1 MDVRKAQ
8 EAIETTLR
16 NMIERV
22 QKNDPA
28 DQGVPSCK
36 KYLGQLMYNGR
47 LFTDMHSLDIA
58 HRPAGKV
65 EIALNQ
71 NFKTLLACVKHYGK
85 IDPNTFLLKPGQE
98 VKA

>member
-1 MDVRKAQ
+1 
-8 EAIETTLR
+8 
-16 NMIERV
+16 
-22 QKNDPA
+22 
-28 DQGVPSCK
+28 
-36 KYLGQLMYNGR
+36 MYNGR

-85 IDPNTFLLKPGQE
+85 IDPNTFLRKPGQE